1 MTGLRKCPNIA
12 GTATDIRRSLALSY
26 MNSVTAARE
35 ELQRASEA
43 ADGEVQ
49 RHLNSLD
56 EGLMELTESDKT
68 AETEADPERVAELEE
83 KLAGL
88 AAETDD
94 EEIVSHIENA
104 LDCLDASEDGFGNS

>member
-1 MTGLRKCPNIA
+1 MNENATEARK
-12 GTATDIRRSLALSY
+12 
-26 MNSVTAARE
+26 

-43 ADGEVQ
+43 ADGEIQ

-68 AETEADPERVAELEE
+68 AETEADPERMAELEE

-104 LDCLDASEDGFGNS
+104 LDHLDAAKDGFGT